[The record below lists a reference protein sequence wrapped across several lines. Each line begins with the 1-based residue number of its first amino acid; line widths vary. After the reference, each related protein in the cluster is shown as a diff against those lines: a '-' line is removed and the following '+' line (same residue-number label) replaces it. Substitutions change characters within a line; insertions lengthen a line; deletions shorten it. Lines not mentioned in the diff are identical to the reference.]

1 MIILR
6 KKIALPL
13 TAIIILILSIVENRT
28 ECYYCW
34 FLIMLYLLIYWG
46 KIGLYKYLNSTCV
59 FFIAFLTFVRY
70 LIIPLLIILDNEYM
84 TYSPLGLGMNEN
96 YFYKGFYLTVW
107 ELLLFGLFINRKL
120 PKWYYNNTNNAYIK
134 WSKTHF
140 ATWIILILGLLGLL
154 SINPSILQDYS
165 FVINLK
171 PDDTIAQEYIP
182 KGLTETISTIASR
195 VLKIVI
201 PIPIVS
207 LFYKKYHQNHSIANF
222 YISIIVLAFFYA
234 FIIEGNSR
242 NTIIIPA
249 VAVLFILL
257 RFYPQYKKTTLSALL
272 TVILLIAIL
281 SLVWK
286 SFAGD
291 FSTAKESSFSY
302 WISYIESYFAGIS
315 NMGKAVAAYQNSDIF
330 INPIIAFNDLARSVP
345 FLNSLVD
352 NTNTASYYFV
362 MTWGRSDQVIPATG
376 NGLFYFSYI
385 LAPVVSMIILY
396 FGHYFEKCMHK
407 STSVPEYMIYCYS
420 SIVISYNMF
429 NSVSTMMMK
438 LSITLLPL
446 LFVLYLSKKI
456 SKISYSHI

>member
-107 ELLLFGLFINRKL
+107 ELLLFGLFINWKL

-140 ATWIILILGLLGLL
+140 ATWIILIFGLLGLL

-352 NTNTASYYFV
+352 NSNTASYYFV

-376 NGLFYFSYI
+376 NGLFYFSFI
-385 LAPVVSMIILY
+385 LAPVVSMIILC

>member
-140 ATWIILILGLLGLL
+140 ATWIILIFGLLGLL

-171 PDDTIAQEYIP
+171 PDDTIAQEYVP

-376 NGLFYFSYI
+376 NGLFYFSFI
-385 LAPVVSMIILY
+385 LAPVVSMIILC

>member
-6 KKIALPL
+6 KEIALPL
-13 TAIIILILSIVENRT
+13 IAIIILVLSIIENRT

-34 FLIMLYLLIYWG
+34 FLIVLYLFIYWG
-46 KIGLYKYLNSTCV
+46 KIGLYKYLDSTCA

-140 ATWIILILGLLGLL
+140 TTWIILITGLLGLL
-154 SINPSILQDYS
+154 YINPSILQDYS

-171 PDDTIAQEYIP
+171 PDETIAQEYIP

-207 LFYKKYHQNHSIANF
+207 LFYKRYNQNHSIANF

-257 RFYPQYKKTTLSALL
+257 RLYPQYRKTILSTLV

-281 SLVWK
+281 SLIWK

-302 WISYIESYFAGIS
+302 WISYIESYFAGFS
-315 NMGKAVAAYQNSDIF
+315 NMGKAVSAYQNSDIF
-330 INPIIAFNDLARSVP
+330 MNPIIAFNDLARNVP

-352 NTNTASYYFV
+352 NTNTASYYYV

-385 LAPVVSMIILY
+385 LAPVVSMMILCL
-396 FGHYFEKCMHK
+396 GHYFEKRMHN
-407 STSVPEYMIYCYS
+407 STSVPEYIIYCYS

-446 LFVLYLSKKI
+446 LFVLYLSKKMNQ
-456 SKISYSHI
+456 ISYNHI